1 MIIEKNGDVSPKE
14 IADIRESVGWGRN
27 EEAYPE
33 VLKRHS
39 AYFTYR
45 NSAGKLI
52 GYVSVLSDE
61 VADAFVLDL
70 MVDPECQ
77 REGIGLSLVESVLDY
92 VEFLGIQCLHVT
104 FQDHLEEF

>member
-1 MIIEKNGDVSPKE
+1 M
-14 IADIRESVGWGRN
+14 
-27 EEAYPE
+27 
-33 VLKRHS
+33 
-39 AYFTYR
+39 
-45 NSAGKLI
+45 I

-92 VEFLGIQCLHVT
+92 VESLGIQCLHVT